1 MNQPYGFD
9 LSFILY
15 KKVQLTNDNLLD
27 SWLNPI
33 FLFGTK
39 KMVLEDLKNIK
50 FLLYY
55 IAGYIKDR
63 HLKNNREEN
72 IPSFL
77 GFGQIV

>member
-1 MNQPYGFD
+1 VNKSCGFD

-15 KKVQLTNDNLLD
+15 EKAQLTNDNLLN

-33 FLFGTK
+33 SLFGTK
-39 KMVLEDLKNIK
+39 KTVLKDLKNIK
-50 FLLYY
+50 SLYCY
-55 IAGYIKDR
+55 IADYIKDR
-63 HLKNNREEN
+63 HLKNNREED